1 MNVILQ
7 ATGLEK
13 TYGRGSE
20 VAVQALKPTDIS
32 IEKGRFYAI
41 VGRSGS
47 GKSTLLNLL
56 GALDRPTGGEV
67 MIGGQAVSG
76 LSDKALA
83 ALRRRR
89 VGFVFQ
95 AYNLLMEYTAEENI
109 LLPLDLDGRTPPEGL
124 FERVAD
130 TLGIREKLNRY
141 PNQLSG
147 GEQQRV
153 AIARALC
160 AQPDILLADEPTG
173 NLDTRTGDEVMILLR
188 EAVGAFGQ
196 TLILVTHN
204 PGIAA
209 AADVVITLDS
219 GEVVS
224 VRETS
229 ALSDTGEEKP

>member
-1 MNVILQ
+1 MNMILR

-13 TYGRGSE
+13 TYGQGGE
-20 VAVQALKPTDIS
+20 VAVRALKPTDIS

-56 GALDRPTGGEV
+56 GALDRPTAGEV
-67 MIGGQAVSG
+67 VIGGQAVSG
-76 LSDKALA
+76 LSDRELA

-95 AYNLLMEYTAEENI
+95 AFNLLMEYTAEENI

-124 FERVAD
+124 FDRVID
-130 TLGIREKLNRY
+130 TLGIREKLDRY

-160 AQPDILLADEPTG
+160 ARPDILLADEPTG
-173 NLDTRTGDEVMILLR
+173 NLDTRTGDEVMSLLR
-188 EAVGAFGQ
+188 EAVSAFGQ
-196 TLILVTHN
+196 TLILVTHD
-204 PGIAA
+204 PDIAA
-209 AADVVITLDS
+209 TADVVITLDS

-224 VRETS
+224 V
-229 ALSDTGEEKP
+229 KPR